1 MTAEELKVYLDTRR
15 ADWPYGD
22 SYRVEH
28 LTDHRY
34 VAKADGE
41 LAGLSYAET
50 SEDGLVARMKMNLK
64 AKYAEFGIGTEL
76 LFLLMEDLKSA
87 GFEII
92 RYEISPERY
101 AFQIYKN
108 LGFSVEN
115 QDEDAVRF
123 IWKRNP

>member
-1 MTAEELKVYLDTRR
+1 MTAEELKAYLDTRR
-15 ADWPYGD
+15 AGWPYGD
-22 SYRVEH
+22 SYYVEH

-34 VAKADGE
+34 VAKAGGE
-41 LAGLSYAET
+41 LAGLSYAEI
-50 SEDGLVARMKMNLK
+50 SGDGLTARMKMNLK

-87 GFEII
+87 GFETI
-92 RYEISPERY
+92 RYEISPEHY

-123 IWKRNP
+123 IWKRTP